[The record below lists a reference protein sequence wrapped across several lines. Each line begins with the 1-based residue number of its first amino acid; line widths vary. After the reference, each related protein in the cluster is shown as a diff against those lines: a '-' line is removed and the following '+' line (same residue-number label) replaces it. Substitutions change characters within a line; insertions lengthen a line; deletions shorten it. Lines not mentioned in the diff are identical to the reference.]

1 MGADDT
7 DRQILETLRE
17 LRDGQRELIG
27 LINAQHAMAQ
37 EQLARSRETVTE
49 SVGMQ
54 RVALQRQKVITL
66 FAIPGILLCM
76 AAIAYL
82 MIRYL

>member
-27 LINAQHAMAQ
+27 LINAQQAMAQ

-66 FAIPGILLCM
+66 FAIPAILLCM

-82 MIRYL
+82 VIRYL